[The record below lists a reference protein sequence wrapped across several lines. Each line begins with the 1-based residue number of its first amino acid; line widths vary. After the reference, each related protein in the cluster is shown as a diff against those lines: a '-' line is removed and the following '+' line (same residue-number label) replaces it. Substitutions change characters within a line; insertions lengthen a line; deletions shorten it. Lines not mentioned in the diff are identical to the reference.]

1 MSSLRALITLLTDF
15 GSRDSYAGVLRGVIA
30 GICPEAAVVDVTHEV
45 PPQDIRAGAFHLL
58 VACPYFPAGS
68 VHLAV
73 VDPGVGSDRRLI
85 AVEAGGHFFVGPD
98 NGLLR
103 WVAERLAGDS
113 WRAVELTEPRY
124 WLAPASE
131 VSHTFHGRD
140 IMAPV
145 AAHLAAGVRLE
156 RLGSPVGALE
166 GTPLPR
172 PVRDGERLRG
182 EILHV
187 DHFGNAI
194 TNIRRAHVSEPGG
207 ALRVDIGSHS
217 VWGPVESYVGVGVS
231 EPLVIW
237 GSAGF
242 LEVAVREG
250 SAAGALGI
258 GRDDAVL
265 VRGGRPHLMTGQSR
279 TDSARCGAPL
289 ARHPAPSPPCREGES
304 A

>member
-1 MSSLRALITLLTDF
+1 MPSLRPLITLLTDF
-15 GSRDSYAGVLRGVIA
+15 GGRDSYAGVLKGVIA

-103 WVAERLAGDS
+103 WIVERLAGDS

-124 WLAPASE
+124 WLVPASE
-131 VSHTFHGRD
+131 VSRTFHGRD

-145 AAHLAAGVRLE
+145 AAHLAAGVGLG
-156 RLGSPVGALE
+156 RLGRPIGALA
-166 GTPLPR
+166 GAPLPR
-172 PVRDGERLRG
+172 PVRDGDRLWG

-194 TNIRRAHVSEPGG
+194 TNIRREHFSEPGG
-207 ALRVDIGSHS
+207 ALRVDVGGYS
-217 VWGPVESYVGVGVS
+217 VWGPVESYAGVGVG

-258 GRDDAVL
+258 GVGDPVV
-265 VRGGRPHLMTGQSR
+265 VRVG
-279 TDSARCGAPL
+279 
-289 ARHPAPSPPCREGES
+289 
-304 A
+304 

>member
-1 MSSLRALITLLTDF
+1 MPSRQPLITLLTDF
-15 GSRDSYAGVLRGVIA
+15 GSRDTYAGVLKGVIA
-30 GICPEAAVVDVTHEV
+30 SICPEAAVVDLTHAV
-45 PPQDIRAGAFHLL
+45 APQDIRAGAFHLL

-73 VDPGVGSDRRLI
+73 VDPGVGTDRRLI
-85 AVEAGGHFFVGPD
+85 AVEAGGHRFVGPD

-103 WVAERLAGDS
+103 WIVEWLAADS
-113 WRAVELTEPRY
+113 WRAVQLTEPRY

-145 AAHLAAGVRLE
+145 AAHLAAGMALE
-156 RLGSPVGALE
+156 QLGSPIGAL
-166 GTPLPR
+166 GGAPLPL
-172 PVRDGERLRG
+172 PTRDGGRLRG

-194 TNIRRAHVSEPGG
+194 TNVRREHLTAPGG
-207 ALRVDIGSHS
+207 ALRVGIGPHS
-217 VWGPVESYVGVGVS
+217 LCGPVESYAGAGVG

-250 SAAGALGI
+250 SAAGVLGI
-258 GRDDAVL
+258 RSGDAVW
-265 VRGGRPHLMTGQSR
+265 VRGAGPPVVPPLRRGDGRLPR
-279 TDSARCGAPL
+279 K
-289 ARHPAPSPPCREGES
+289 RE
-304 A
+304 

>member
-1 MSSLRALITLLTDF
+1 MPARRPLITLLTDF
-15 GSRDSYAGVLRGVIA
+15 GSRDTYAGVLKGVIA
-30 GICPEAAVVDVTHEV
+30 GICPEAAVVDLIHAV

-73 VDPGVGSDRRLI
+73 VDPGVGTDRRLV
-85 AVEAGGHFFVGPD
+85 AVEAGGHCFVGPD
-98 NGLLR
+98 NGLLH
-103 WVAERLAGDS
+103 WIVEWLAGDN

-145 AAHLAAGVRLE
+145 AAHLAAGVALE
-156 RLGSPVGALE
+156 RLGSPVGTLE
-166 GTPLPR
+166 GTPLPL
-172 PVRDGERLRG
+172 PTWEGDWLRG

-187 DHFGNAI
+187 DHFGNTI
-194 TNIRRAHVSEPGG
+194 TNIRREHVSAPGG
-207 ALRVDIGSHS
+207 ALRADIGSHS
-217 VWGPVESYVGVGVS
+217 LYGPVKSYAGAGVG

-258 GRDDAVL
+258 RVGDPVV
-265 VRGGRPHLMTGQSR
+265 VRVG
-279 TDSARCGAPL
+279 
-289 ARHPAPSPPCREGES
+289 
-304 A
+304 

>member
-1 MSSLRALITLLTDF
+1 MPSRRPLITLLTDF
-15 GSRDSYAGVLRGVIA
+15 GWRDSYAGVLKGVIA
-30 GICPEAAVVDVTHEV
+30 GICPAATVVDVTHAV
-45 PPQDIRAGAFHLL
+45 PPQDIRAGAFQLL

-103 WVAERLAGDS
+103 WSVERLAGDS
-113 WRAVELTEPRY
+113 WRAVGLTEQRY

-145 AAHLAAGVRLE
+145 AAHLAAGVGLE
-156 RLGSPVGALE
+156 RLGSPIGALA
-166 GTPLPR
+166 GAPLPR
-172 PVRDGERLRG
+172 PTRDRERLRG

-194 TNIRRAHVSEPGG
+194 TNIRREHVSAPGG

-217 VWGPVESYVGVGVS
+217 LSGPVESYAGAGVG

-250 SAAGALGI
+250 SAAAVLGI
-258 GRDDAVL
+258 RAGDRL
-265 VRGGRPHLMTGQSR
+265 VVRAG
-279 TDSARCGAPL
+279 
-289 ARHPAPSPPCREGES
+289 
-304 A
+304 

>member
-1 MSSLRALITLLTDF
+1 MASCQPLITLLTDF
-15 GSRDSYAGVLRGVIA
+15 GSRDSYGGVLKGVIA
-30 GICPEAAVVDVTHEV
+30 GICPEAAVVDLTHEV

-73 VDPGVGSDRRLI
+73 VDPGVGTDRRLI

-103 WVAERLAGDS
+103 WSMEGLAADG
-113 WRAVELTEPRY
+113 WRAVQLTEPRY

-145 AAHLAAGVRLE
+145 AAHLAAGVALE
-156 RLGSPVGALE
+156 RLGSPVGVLA
-166 GTPLPR
+166 GAPLPR
-172 PVRDGERLRG
+172 PVRDGDRLRG

-194 TNIRRAHVSEPGG
+194 TNIRREHVSAPGG

-217 VWGPVESYVGVGVS
+217 VFGPVESYASAGVG
-231 EPLVIW
+231 EALVLW

-250 SAAGALGI
+250 SAAAILDIRAGD
-258 GRDDAVL
+258 RL
-265 VRGGRPHLMTGQSR
+265 VVRAG
-279 TDSARCGAPL
+279 
-289 ARHPAPSPPCREGES
+289 
-304 A
+304 

>member
-1 MSSLRALITLLTDF
+1 MPARRPLITLLTDF
-15 GSRDSYAGVLRGVIA
+15 GSRDSYVGVLKGVIA
-30 GICPEAAVVDVTHEV
+30 GICPEAAVVDLTHAV

-73 VDPGVGSDRRLI
+73 VDPGVGTDRRLI
-85 AVEAGGHFFVGPD
+85 AVEAGGHRFVGPD

-103 WVAERLAGDS
+103 WIVERLAGDN
-113 WRAVELTEPRY
+113 WRAVQLTEPRY

-131 VSHTFHGRD
+131 VSQTFHGRD

-145 AAHLAAGVRLE
+145 AAHLAAGVALE

-194 TNIRRAHVSEPGG
+194 TNIRRAHVSAPGG
-207 ALRVDIGSHS
+207 ALRVDIGPHTLS
-217 VWGPVESYVGVGVS
+217 GPVESYAGVGVG

-258 GRDDAVL
+258 RVGDPVV
-265 VRGGRPHLMTGQSR
+265 VRVG
-279 TDSARCGAPL
+279 
-289 ARHPAPSPPCREGES
+289 
-304 A
+304 

>member
-1 MSSLRALITLLTDF
+1 MSSRRPLITLLTDF
-15 GSRDSYAGVLRGVIA
+15 GRRDSYAGVLRGVIA
-30 GICPEAAVVDVTHEV
+30 GIYPEAAVVDLTHEV
-45 PPQDIRAGAFHLL
+45 PPQDIRAGAFQLL

-103 WVAERLAGDS
+103 WIVEWLDADS
-113 WRAVELTEPRY
+113 WRAVQLTKPRY
-124 WLAPASE
+124 WLAPASA

-145 AAHLAAGVRLE
+145 AAHLAAGVALE
-156 RLGSPVGALE
+156 RLGSAVSTLAGA
-166 GTPLPR
+166 PLPR
-172 PVRDGERLRG
+172 PAWDGSRLRG

-194 TNIRRAHVSEPGG
+194 TNIRRAHVSAPGG
-207 ALRVDIGSHS
+207 ALRMNIRGHRVS
-217 VWGPVESYVGVGVS
+217 GPVESYAGAEVG
-231 EPLVIW
+231 EALVIW

-242 LEVAVREG
+242 LELAVREG
-250 SAAGALGI
+250 SAAASLGI
-258 GRDDAVL
+258 GVGDAVW
-265 VRGGRPHLMTGQSR
+265 VH
-279 TDSARCGAPL
+279 
-289 ARHPAPSPPCREGES
+289 
-304 A
+304 

>member
-1 MSSLRALITLLTDF
+1 MPPRQPLITLLTDF
-15 GSRDSYAGVLRGVIA
+15 GSRDTYVGVLKGVIA
-30 GICPEAAVVDVTHEV
+30 SICPEAAVVDLTHAV

-73 VDPGVGSDRRLI
+73 VDPGVGTDRPLI
-85 AVEAGGHFFVGPD
+85 AVEAGGHRFVGPD

-103 WVAERLAGDS
+103 WIVERLDADS
-113 WRAVELTEPRY
+113 WRAVRLAEPRY
-124 WLAPASE
+124 WLVLASE

-145 AAHLAAGVRLE
+145 AAHLATGVTLD
-156 RLGSPVGALE
+156 RLGSPLGVLAGA
-166 GTPLPR
+166 PLPL
-172 PVRDGERLRG
+172 PTRDGSRLRG

-194 TNIRRAHVSEPGG
+194 ANIRREQLSAPGG
-207 ALRVDIGSHS
+207 ALRVDIGAHS
-217 VWGPVESYVGVGVS
+217 LCGPVESYAGAAVG

-242 LEVAVREG
+242 LEIAVREG
-250 SAAGALGI
+250 SAAAALGI
-258 GRDDAVL
+258 RAGDPVF
-265 VRGGRPHLMTGQSR
+265 VRPG
-279 TDSARCGAPL
+279 
-289 ARHPAPSPPCREGES
+289 
-304 A
+304 

>member
-1 MSSLRALITLLTDF
+1 MPPHQPLITLLTDF
-15 GSRDSYAGVLRGVIA
+15 GSRDTYVGVLKGVIA
-30 GICPEAAVVDVTHEV
+30 GICPEAAVVDLTHAV

-73 VDPGVGSDRRLI
+73 VDPGVGTDRRVV
-85 AVEAGGHFFVGPD
+85 AVEAGGHTFVGPD

-103 WVAERLAGDS
+103 WIVERLDADS
-113 WRAVELTEPRY
+113 WRAVQLTEPGY

-145 AAHLAAGVRLE
+145 AAHLATGVALD
-156 RLGSPVGALE
+156 RLGRPLGALV
-166 GTPLPR
+166 GTPLPL
-172 PVRDGERLRG
+172 PTRDGSRLRG

-194 TNIRRAHVSEPGG
+194 ANIRREQLSAPGG

-217 VWGPVESYVGVGVS
+217 LCGPVESYAGAAVG

-250 SAAGALGI
+250 SAAAVLGI
-258 GRDDAVL
+258 RPGDPVF
-265 VRGGRPHLMTGQSR
+265 VRPG
-279 TDSARCGAPL
+279 
-289 ARHPAPSPPCREGES
+289 
-304 A
+304 

>member
-1 MSSLRALITLLTDF
+1 MPARRPLITLLTDF
-15 GSRDSYAGVLRGVIA
+15 GSRDSYVGVLKGVIA
-30 GICPEAAVVDVTHEV
+30 GICPQAAVVDLTHAV
-45 PPQDIRAGAFHLL
+45 PPQDIRVGAFQLL
-58 VACPYFPAGS
+58 VACPYFAAGS

-73 VDPGVGSDRRLI
+73 VDPGVGTDRRLI
-85 AVEAGGHFFVGPD
+85 AVEAGGHSFVGPD

-103 WVAERLAGDS
+103 WVVEGLAGDS

-145 AAHLAAGVRLE
+145 AAHLAAGVALE
-156 RLGSPVGALE
+156 RLGNPIGTLG

-172 PVRDGERLRG
+172 PVREGERLRG

-194 TNIRRAHVSEPGG
+194 TNVRREHVSAPGG
-207 ALRVDIGSHS
+207 ALRVDVGSHS
-217 VWGPVESYVGVGVS
+217 LCGPVESYAGAGVG
-231 EPLVIW
+231 ETLVIW

-242 LEVAVREG
+242 LELAVREG
-250 SAAGALGI
+250 SAAAVLGI
-258 GRDDAVL
+258 SAGDAVF
-265 VRGGRPHLMTGQSR
+265 V
-279 TDSARCGAPL
+279 GA
-289 ARHPAPSPPCREGES
+289 G
-304 A
+304 

>member
-1 MSSLRALITLLTDF
+1 MSSRRPLITLLTDF

-30 GICPEAAVVDVTHEV
+30 GICPEAAVVDLTHAV
-45 PPQDIRAGAFHLL
+45 PPQDIRAGAFQLL

-85 AVEAGGHFFVGPD
+85 AVEAGRHFFVGPD

-103 WVAERLAGDS
+103 WSVEWLAGDN
-113 WRAVELTEPRY
+113 WQAVELTEPRY

-145 AAHLAAGVRLE
+145 AAHLAAGVAPE
-156 RLGSPVGALE
+156 RLGSPVGALA
-166 GTPLPR
+166 GAPLPR
-172 PVRDGERLRG
+172 PVREGQRLRG

-194 TNIRRAHVSEPGG
+194 TNIRREYVSEPGG
-207 ALRVDIGSHS
+207 ALRVDIGCHS
-217 VWGPVESYVGVGVS
+217 LCGPVESYAGVEVG

-258 GRDDAVL
+258 RVGDPVV
-265 VRGGRPHLMTGQSR
+265 VRVG
-279 TDSARCGAPL
+279 
-289 ARHPAPSPPCREGES
+289 
-304 A
+304 

>member
-1 MSSLRALITLLTDF
+1 MSSRRPLITLLTDF
-15 GSRDSYAGVLRGVIA
+15 GSQDAYVGVLKGVIA
-30 GICPEAAVVDVTHEV
+30 GICPEAAVVDLTHAV
-45 PPQDIRAGAFHLL
+45 PPQDIRAGAFQLL

-73 VDPGVGSDRRLI
+73 VDPGVGADRRLI

-103 WVAERLAGDS
+103 WSVEGLAGDG
-113 WRAVELTEPRY
+113 WRAVQLTEPRY

-145 AAHLAAGVRLE
+145 AAHLAAGVALE
-156 RLGSPVGALE
+156 RIGNPVGALE

-194 TNIRRAHVSEPGG
+194 TNIRREQLSEPGG
-207 ALRVDIGSHS
+207 ALRADIGSHS
-217 VWGPVESYVGVGVS
+217 LCGPVKSYAGAGVG

-258 GRDDAVL
+258 RVGDPV
-265 VRGGRPHLMTGQSR
+265 VVQVG
-279 TDSARCGAPL
+279 
-289 ARHPAPSPPCREGES
+289 
-304 A
+304 

>member
-1 MSSLRALITLLTDF
+1 MPARRPLITLLTDF
-15 GSRDSYAGVLRGVIA
+15 GSRDSYAGVLKGVIA
-30 GICPEAAVVDVTHEV
+30 GICPEAAVVDLTHAV
-45 PPQDIRAGAFHLL
+45 PPQDIRAGAFQLL

-73 VDPGVGSDRRLI
+73 VDPGVGTDRRLI
-85 AVEAGGHFFVGPD
+85 AVEAGGNRFVGPD

-103 WVAERLAGDS
+103 WIVEWLAADS
-113 WRAVELTEPRY
+113 WRAVQLTEPRY

-145 AAHLAAGVRLE
+145 AAHLAAGVALG
-156 RLGSPVGALE
+156 RLGRPVGTLA

-172 PVRDGERLRG
+172 PVREGERLRG

-194 TNIRRAHVSEPGG
+194 TNIRRAHVAAPGG
-207 ALRVDIGSHS
+207 ALRVDIGPRSLC
-217 VWGPVESYVGVGVS
+217 GPVESYAGVAVG
-231 EPLVIW
+231 EALVIW

-250 SAAGALGI
+250 SAAAVLGI
-258 GRDDAVL
+258 GAGDRL
-265 VRGGRPHLMTGQSR
+265 VVRAG
-279 TDSARCGAPL
+279 
-289 ARHPAPSPPCREGES
+289 
-304 A
+304 

>member
-1 MSSLRALITLLTDF
+1 MPARRPLITLLTDF
-15 GSRDSYAGVLRGVIA
+15 GSRDSYVGVLRGVIA
-30 GICPEAAVVDVTHEV
+30 GICPEAAVVDLTHEV
-45 PPQDIRAGAFHLL
+45 PPQDVRAGAFQLL

-73 VDPGVGSDRRLI
+73 VDPGVGTDRRLV
-85 AVEAGGHFFVGPD
+85 AVEAGGHCFVGPD

-103 WVAERLAGDS
+103 WSVEGLAGDG
-113 WRAVELTEPRY
+113 WRAVELTEQRY

-145 AAHLAAGVRLE
+145 AAHLAAGVGLE
-156 RLGSPVGALE
+156 RLGSPVGSLA
-166 GTPLPR
+166 GAPLPR

-194 TNIRRAHVSEPGG
+194 TNVRQEHVSAPGG
-207 ALRVDIGSHS
+207 ALRVDIGPRSLC
-217 VWGPVESYVGVGVS
+217 GPVESYAGVAVG

-250 SAAGALGI
+250 SAASSLGI
-258 GRDDAVL
+258 GHGDAVFIH
-265 VRGGRPHLMTGQSR
+265 RPPCGPPAAAGGRGFPR
-279 TDSARCGAPL
+279 T
-289 ARHPAPSPPCREGES
+289 RE
-304 A
+304 

>member
-1 MSSLRALITLLTDF
+1 MSSRRPLITLLTDF
-15 GSRDSYAGVLRGVIA
+15 GSRDSYAGVLKGVIA
-30 GICPEAAVVDVTHEV
+30 GICPEAAVVDLTHEV

-73 VDPGVGSDRRLI
+73 VDPGVGTDRRLI
-85 AVEAGGHFFVGPD
+85 AVEAGGHFFMGPD

-103 WVAERLAGDS
+103 WIVERLAGDS
-113 WRAVELTEPRY
+113 WQAVQLTAPRY

-145 AAHLAAGVRLE
+145 AAHLAAGVGLE
-156 RLGSPVGALE
+156 QLGSPVGALA
-166 GTPLPR
+166 GTSLPR
-172 PVRDGERLRG
+172 PTRDGDWLRG

-194 TNIRRAHVSEPGG
+194 TNIRREHVAAPGG
-207 ALRVDIGSHS
+207 VLRVDIGPHS
-217 VWGPVESYVGVGVS
+217 LCGAVESYAGVGVG

-250 SAAGALGI
+250 SAAASLSI
-258 GRDDAVL
+258 GRGDAVL
-265 VRGGRPHLMTGQSR
+265 VRAG
-279 TDSARCGAPL
+279 
-289 ARHPAPSPPCREGES
+289 
-304 A
+304 

>member
-1 MSSLRALITLLTDF
+1 MPSRRPLITLLTDF
-15 GSRDSYAGVLRGVIA
+15 GSRDSYAGVLKGVIA
-30 GICPEAAVVDVTHEV
+30 GICPEAAVVDLTHAV

-58 VACPYFPAGS
+58 VACPYFPVGS

-103 WVAERLAGDS
+103 WVVEWLAGGG
-113 WRAVELTEPRY
+113 WRAVELTEQRY

-145 AAHLAAGVRLE
+145 AAHLAAGVAPE
-156 RLGSPVGALE
+156 RLGSPVGTLA
-166 GTPLPR
+166 GASLPR
-172 PVRDGERLRG
+172 PVWDGNRLRG

-194 TNIRRAHVSEPGG
+194 TNIRRGHVSAVPGG
-207 ALRVDIGSHS
+207 ALMVDIRGHRVS
-217 VWGPVESYVGVGVS
+217 GPVESYAGAGIG

-242 LEVAVREG
+242 LEVAVAGGERG
-250 SAAGALGI
+250 WCLGYRAWRCGVHTSAPLWSP
-258 GRDDAVL
+258 RR
-265 VRGGRPHLMTGQSR
+265 RGGTGIPACAGMTGAGR
-279 TDSARCGAPL
+279 RILLVVLPFVG
-289 ARHPAPSPPCREGES
+289 
-304 A
+304 

>member
-1 MSSLRALITLLTDF
+1 MPSRRPLITLLTDF

-30 GICPEAAVVDVTHEV
+30 GICPEAAVVDVTHQV
-45 PPQDIRAGAFHLL
+45 PPQDIRAGAFQLL

-73 VDPGVGSDRRLI
+73 VDPGVGTDRRLI

-98 NGLLR
+98 NGLLC
-103 WVAERLAGDS
+103 WIVEALAGEG

-145 AAHLAAGVRLE
+145 AAHLAAGVGLE
-156 RLGSPVGALE
+156 QLGSPISALAGA
-166 GTPLPR
+166 PLPR
-172 PVRDGERLRG
+172 PVRDGDWLRG
-182 EILHV
+182 EILPV

-194 TNIRRAHVSEPGG
+194 TNIRREHVSAPGG
-207 ALRVDIGSHS
+207 ALRADIGSHS
-217 VWGPVESYVGVGVS
+217 LCGPVESYAGVGVG

-250 SAAGALGI
+250 SAAASLSI
-258 GRDDAVL
+258 GRGDAVL
-265 VRGGRPHLMTGQSR
+265 VRAG
-279 TDSARCGAPL
+279 
-289 ARHPAPSPPCREGES
+289 
-304 A
+304 

>member
-1 MSSLRALITLLTDF
+1 MPARRPLITLLTDF
-15 GSRDSYAGVLRGVIA
+15 GSRDSYVGVLKGVIA
-30 GICPEAAVVDVTHEV
+30 GICPEAAVVDLTHSV
-45 PPQDIRAGAFHLL
+45 PPQDIRAGAFQLL

-73 VDPGVGSDRRLI
+73 VDPGVGTDRRLI
-85 AVEAGGHFFVGPD
+85 AVEAGGHSFVGPD

-103 WVAERLAGDS
+103 WIVERLAGDS

-131 VSHTFHGRD
+131 VSQTFHGRD

-145 AAHLAAGVRLE
+145 AAHLAAGVALD
-156 RLGSPVGALE
+156 RLGSPVSTLA
-166 GTPLPR
+166 GTPLPLPTR
-172 PVRDGERLRG
+172 KGDRLRG

-194 TNIRRAHVSEPGG
+194 TNVRQEHVLAPGG
-207 ALRVDIGSHS
+207 ALRVDVGSHS
-217 VWGPVESYVGVGVS
+217 LCGPVESYAGAGVG
-231 EPLVIW
+231 EALVIW

-250 SAAGALGI
+250 SAAAVLGI
-258 GRDDAVL
+258 SAGDAVL
-265 VRGGRPHLMTGQSR
+265 VWAG
-279 TDSARCGAPL
+279 
-289 ARHPAPSPPCREGES
+289 
-304 A
+304 